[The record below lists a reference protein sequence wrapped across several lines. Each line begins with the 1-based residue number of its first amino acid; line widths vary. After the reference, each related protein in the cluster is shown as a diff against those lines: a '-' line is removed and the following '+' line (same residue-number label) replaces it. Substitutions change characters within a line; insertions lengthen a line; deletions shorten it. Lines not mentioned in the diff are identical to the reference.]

1 MFNRKDKGEGFSSPQ
16 SEVEFIAETF
26 ESENSPSGFSTVVED
41 SVKPTEVAV
50 GTPTPPT
57 LQSTDDASLAPIVS
71 PVYGPKT
78 TFGSM
83 PWWSEKNWWKV
94 AESGEGND
102 VRAHVGTVGDLALA
116 VTSVRGHKH
125 RLGGAVN
132 QDSYATRTVT
142 LEDGRSFIIVVVCD
156 GMGSAEFSSYGA
168 RLFSQNMALIL
179 SMTINAAPD
188 EFHKILNENQAET
201 LQYVSESVLNYRNS
215 EFDAPTIRR
224 DQITIRD
231 IQCTMTFSI
240 VPAFAQNASDKT
252 RYATMGFIGDSPAFL
267 LDNEEWNRVDENKD
281 GSGIW
286 SSATEGAINSEKM
299 LVQEVAMRPG
309 SALLLTSDGVG
320 NYMRFE
326 EKPTSLGHD
335 LATRWA
341 QPVGMLEF
349 IRDVSFET
357 QSADDDRTAAV
368 IWVDR

>member
-1 MFNRKDKGEGFSSPQ
+1 MFNKNDKGEGFASPQ
-16 SEVEFIAETF
+16 SDVEFITQEFDGGHPAPVTAIDTEPAPTD
-26 ESENSPSGFSTVVED
+26 SMNDQLPAPTVH
-41 SVKPTEVAV
+41 A
-50 GTPTPPT
+50 
-57 LQSTDDASLAPIVS
+57 DDASLAPIVP

-94 AESGEGND
+94 AETGEGND
-102 VRAHVGTVGDLALA
+102 IRAHVGTVGDLALA

-156 GMGSAEFSSYGA
+156 GMGSAQFSSYGA
-168 RLFSQNMALIL
+168 RIFSQNMSLIL
-179 SMTINAAPD
+179 AMTINAAPND
-188 EFHKILNENQAET
+188 YQGMLIENQTET
-201 LQYVSESVLNYRNS
+201 LRYVSESALNYRNH
-215 EFDAPTIRR
+215 EFDAPTISR
-224 DQITIRD
+224 DQISVRE
-231 IQCTMTFSI
+231 IQCTMTFAI
-240 VPAFAQNASDKT
+240 VPAFAQDLSDKT

-267 LDNEEWNRVDENKD
+267 LENEEWHRVDENKD

-286 SSATEGAINSEKM
+286 SSATEGAINAEKM
-299 LVQEVAMRPG
+299 LLQEVALRPG
-309 SALLLTSDGVG
+309 SALLLSSDGVG

-326 EKPTSLGHD
+326 DKPTALGHD

>member
-1 MFNRKDKGEGFSSPQ
+1 MFNKKDKGQGFASPQ
-16 SEVEFIAETF
+16 SDVEFITQEFDGGHPAP
-26 ESENSPSGFSTVVED
+26 ESVAP
-41 SVKPTEVAV
+41 PEVA
-50 GTPTPPT
+50 PTQTESATDQLSPPT
-57 LQSTDDASLAPIVS
+57 NEASLATIVA
-71 PVYGPKT
+71 PVYGQKT
-78 TFGSM
+78 TFGSV

-102 VRAHVGTVGDLALA
+102 VRAHVGTLGDLALA

-125 RLGGAVN
+125 RLGGIVN

-142 LEDGRSFIIVVVCD
+142 LDDGRSFIIVVVCD
-156 GMGSAEFSSYGA
+156 GMGSAQFSSYGA
-168 RLFSQNMALIL
+168 RVFSQNMAQIL
-179 SMTINAAPD
+179 ALTITSAPD
-188 EFHKILNENQAET
+188 EYQSVLIEHQAEN
-201 LQYVSESVLNYRNS
+201 LRYVSETVFAYRDH
-215 EFDAPTIRR
+215 EFDAPTIGR
-224 DQITIRD
+224 DQITVRD
-231 IQCTMTFSI
+231 IQCTMTFAI
-240 VPAFAQNASDKT
+240 VPAFAQDASDKK

-267 LDNEEWNRVDENKD
+267 LENEEWHRVDENKD

-299 LVQEVAMRPG
+299 LLQEVAMRPG
-309 SALLLTSDGVG
+309 SALLLSSDGVG
-320 NYMRFE
+320 NYIRFE
-326 EKPTSLGHD
+326 EKPTALGHD

>member
-1 MFNRKDKGEGFSSPQ
+1 MFNKKSRGDKFPSPL
-16 SEVEFIAETF
+16 SEF
-26 ESENSPSGFSTVVED
+26 EVIPEASEPSDSFPGFSTTVGVGQEQ
-41 SVKPTEVAV
+41 AV
-50 GTPTPPT
+50 PDLTPLPHVLPN
-57 LQSTDDASLAPIVS
+57 TDDASLAPIVS

-78 TFGSM
+78 TFGSV
-83 PWWSEKNWWKV
+83 PWWSDKNWWKV

-102 VRAHVGTVGDLALA
+102 VRAHVGTIGDLALA

-142 LEDGRSFIIVVVCD
+142 LEDGRSFIIIVVCD
-156 GMGSAEFSSYGA
+156 GMGSAQFSSYGA
-168 RLFSQNMALIL
+168 RLFSQNMSNIL
-179 SMTINAAPD
+179 AMTISKDPD
-188 EFHKILNENQAET
+188 GYQELLVKYQTET
-201 LQYVSESVLNYRNS
+201 LDHVSESVFKYRVD
-215 EFDAPTIRR
+215 EIDAPSISN
-224 DQITIRD
+224 DQITVRD
-231 IQCTMTFSI
+231 IQCTMTFAI
-240 VPAFAQNASDKT
+240 VPAFAQDESDKT

-267 LDNEEWNRVDENKD
+267 LENEDWHRIDENKD

-286 SSATEGAINSEKM
+286 SSATEGAINSEAM
-299 LVQEVAMRPG
+299 LLQEVAMRPG

-320 NYMRFE
+320 NYIRFE
-326 EKPTSLGHD
+326 EKSTSLGQD

>member
-156 GMGSAEFSSYGA
+156 GMGSAQFSSYGA
-168 RLFSQNMALIL
+168 RLFSQNMASVLA
-179 SMTINAAPD
+179 MTISEAPD
-188 EFHKILNENQAET
+188 EYREILNRYQTET
-201 LQYVSESVLNYRNS
+201 ISHVSKGIFAYRDD
-215 EFDAPTIRR
+215 EFDAPTISK

-231 IQCTMTFSI
+231 IQCTMTFAI
-240 VPAFAQNASDKT
+240 VPAFAQEASDKS

-267 LDNEEWNRVDENKD
+267 LENEEWHRVDENKD

-299 LVQEVAMRPG
+299 LLQEVAMRPG

>member
-1 MFNRKDKGEGFSSPQ
+1 MFNKKDKGEGFAPPQ
-16 SEVEFIAETF
+16 SDVEFITQEFDGGLPAPVAPVATEPA
-26 ESENSPSGFSTVVED
+26 PSS
-41 SVKPTEVAV
+41 SVNDQLLAPEARA
-50 GTPTPPT
+50 
-57 LQSTDDASLAPIVS
+57 DDPSLAPIVS

-132 QDSYATRTVT
+132 QDSYATRTIT
-142 LEDGRSFIIVVVCD
+142 LDDGRSFIIVVVCD
-156 GMGSAEFSSYGA
+156 GMGSAQFSSYGA
-168 RLFSQNMALIL
+168 RLFSQNMANIL
-179 SMTINAAPD
+179 AITIKEMPD
-188 EFHKILNENQAET
+188 EYHDILVKYQKET
-201 LQYVSESVLNYRNS
+201 LNIASKSVVEYREE
-215 EFDAPTIRR
+215 EFDAPTISKNH
-224 DQITIRD
+224 ISVRD
-231 IQCTMTFSI
+231 IQCTMTFAI
-240 VPAFAQNASDKT
+240 VPAFTHDPSDKT
-252 RYATMGFIGDSPAFL
+252 RNATMGFIGDSPAFL
-267 LDNEEWNRVDENKD
+267 LENEEWHRVDENKD

-286 SSATEGAINSEKM
+286 SSATEGAINAEKM
-299 LVQEVAMRPG
+299 LLQEVALRPG

>member
-1 MFNRKDKGEGFSSPQ
+1 MFKKKDKGEGFASPQ
-16 SEVEFIAETF
+16 SDVGFITQEFDNA
-26 ESENSPSGFSTVVED
+26 SPRPASMAPIEAIPTQTD
-41 SVKPTEVAV
+41 SVSSQL
-50 GTPTPPT
+50 PPSA
-57 LQSTDDASLAPIVS
+57 LLTDDASLMPIVS

-78 TFGSM
+78 TFGSV

-94 AESGEGND
+94 AETGEGND
-102 VRAHVGTVGDLALA
+102 VRAHVGTIGDLALA

-156 GMGSAEFSSYGA
+156 GMGSAQYSSYGA
-168 RLFSQNMALIL
+168 RIFSQNMAQVLAEVIT
-179 SMTINAAPD
+179 SAPD
-188 EFHKILNENQAET
+188 NYQSLLYEHQSGA
-201 LQYVSESVLNYRNS
+201 LQHVSKTVFNYRKA
-215 EFDAPTIRR
+215 EYDAPTISR
-224 DQITIRD
+224 DQITVRD
-231 IQCTMTFSI
+231 IQCTMTFAI
-240 VPAFAQNASDKT
+240 VPAFAQDASDET

-267 LDNEEWNRVDENKD
+267 LENEEWQRVDENKD

-299 LVQEVAMRPG
+299 LLQEVSLRPG
-309 SALLLTSDGVG
+309 SALLLSSDGVG
-320 NYMRFE
+320 NYIRFE
-326 EKPTSLGHD
+326 DKPTALGHD

-341 QPVGMLEF
+341 QPVGLLEF

>member
-1 MFNRKDKGEGFSSPQ
+1 MFNRKGKGEGFSSPQ
-16 SEVEFIAETF
+16 SEVEFIAEAF
-26 ESENSPSGFSTVVED
+26 EPENSATSFSTVVED
-41 SVKPTEVAV
+41 SAEPLEVPVSA
-50 GTPTPPT
+50 PPPPPAQ
-57 LQSTDDASLAPIVS
+57 LTDDSSLAPIVA

-156 GMGSAEFSSYGA
+156 GMGSAQFSSYGA
-168 RLFSQNMALIL
+168 RLFSQNMASVLA
-179 SMTINAAPD
+179 MTISEAPD
-188 EFHKILNENQAET
+188 DYREILNRYQTET
-201 LQYVSESVLNYRNS
+201 ISHVSKGIFAYRDD
-215 EFDAPTIRR
+215 EFDAPTISK

-231 IQCTMTFSI
+231 IQCTMTFAI
-240 VPAFAQNASDKT
+240 VPAFAQDASDKT

-299 LVQEVAMRPG
+299 LFQEVPMRPG

>member
-16 SEVEFIAETF
+16 SQVEFIAEAF
-26 ESENSPSGFSTVVED
+26 EPENSATSFSTVVEN
-41 SVKPTEVAV
+41 SAEPLEVPVSA
-50 GTPTPPT
+50 PPPPPAQ
-57 LQSTDDASLAPIVS
+57 LTDDASLAPIVA

-125 RLGGAVN
+125 RLGGVVN
-132 QDSYATRTVT
+132 QDSYATRIVA

-168 RLFSQNMALIL
+168 RLFSQNMAIVLAQTV
-179 SMTINAAPD
+179 SAAPD
-188 EFHKILNENQAET
+188 DYQELLVKHQTET
-201 LQYVSESVLNYRNS
+201 LDHVSRSILKYRAD
-215 EFDAPTIRR
+215 EFDAPTISK

-231 IQCTMTFSI
+231 IQCTMTFAI
-240 VPAFAQNASDKT
+240 VPAFAQEASDRT

-267 LDNEEWNRVDENKD
+267 LENEEWGRVDENKD

-299 LVQEVAMRPG
+299 LLQEIAMRPG
-309 SALLLTSDGVG
+309 SALLLSSDGVG

-326 EKPTSLGHD
+326 EKPTSLGQD

>member
-1 MFNRKDKGEGFSSPQ
+1 MFNRKGKGEGFSSPQ
-16 SEVEFIAETF
+16 SEVEFIAEAF
-26 ESENSPSGFSTVVED
+26 EPENSATSFSTVVED
-41 SVKPTEVAV
+41 SAEPLEVPVSA
-50 GTPTPPT
+50 PPPPPAQ
-57 LQSTDDASLAPIVS
+57 LTDDASLAPIVA

-156 GMGSAEFSSYGA
+156 GMGSAQFSSYGA
-168 RLFSQNMALIL
+168 RLFSQNMASVLA
-179 SMTINAAPD
+179 MTISEAPD
-188 EFHKILNENQAET
+188 DYREILNRYQTET
-201 LQYVSESVLNYRNS
+201 LRHVSKGIFAYRDD
-215 EFDAPTIRR
+215 EFDAPTISK

-231 IQCTMTFSI
+231 IQCTMTFAI
-240 VPAFAQNASDKT
+240 VPAFAQEASDRT

-299 LVQEVAMRPG
+299 LFQEVPMRPG

>member
-1 MFNRKDKGEGFSSPQ
+1 MFNKKDKGEGFASPQ
-16 SEVEFIAETF
+16 SDVEFITQEFDGGHPA
-26 ESENSPSGFSTVVED
+26 PVAAVA
-41 SVKPTEVAV
+41 TEP
-50 GTPTPPT
+50 TPTGSANDQLPPPT
-57 LQSTDDASLAPIVS
+57 AHSDDASLAPIVS

-142 LEDGRSFIIVVVCD
+142 LDDGRAFIIVVVCD

-168 RLFSQNMALIL
+168 RLFSQNMSNIL
-179 SMTINAAPD
+179 AITIRQAPD
-188 EFHKILNENQAET
+188 EYHDILLKYQKET
-201 LQYVSESVLNYRNS
+201 LNIASKSVVEYREE
-215 EFDAPTIRR
+215 EFDAPGIAR
-224 DQITIRD
+224 DQITVLD
-231 IQCTMTFSI
+231 IQCTMTFAI
-240 VPAFAQNASDKT
+240 VPAFAQDPSDKT

-267 LDNEEWNRVDENKD
+267 LDNEEWHRVDENKD

-299 LVQEVAMRPG
+299 MVQEVPLRPG
-309 SALLLTSDGVG
+309 SALLLSSDGVG

-326 EKPTSLGHD
+326 EKPTALGHD

>member
-1 MFNRKDKGEGFSSPQ
+1 MFNKKDKGEGFASPQ
-16 SEVEFIAETF
+16 SDVEFITQEFDGGHPAPV
-26 ESENSPSGFSTVVED
+26 SVVNTEVNPTQTD
-41 SVKPTEVAV
+41 SVFDQLP
-50 GTPTPPT
+50 PPT
-57 LQSTDDASLAPIVS
+57 LATEDASLEPIVA

-78 TFGSM
+78 TFGSV

-156 GMGSAEFSSYGA
+156 GMGSAQFSSYGA
-168 RLFSQNMALIL
+168 RVFSQNMAQIL
-179 SMTINAAPD
+179 ALTITSAPD
-188 EFHKILNENQAET
+188 EYQSILIEHQAEN
-201 LQYVSESVLNYRNS
+201 LRFVSETVFAYRDH
-215 EFDAPTIRR
+215 EFDAPTISRN
-224 DQITIRD
+224 QITVRD
-231 IQCTMTFSI
+231 IQCTMTFAI
-240 VPAFAQNASDKT
+240 VPAFAQDASDKT

-267 LDNEEWNRVDENKD
+267 LENEEWHRVDENKD

-299 LVQEVAMRPG
+299 LLQEVAMRPG
-309 SALLLTSDGVG
+309 SALLLSSDGVG

-368 IWVDR
+368 IWVNR

>member
-231 IQCTMTFSI
+231 IQCTMTFAI

-299 LVQEVAMRPG
+299 LFQEVPMRPG

>member
-1 MFNRKDKGEGFSSPQ
+1 MFNRKGKGEGFSSPQ
-16 SEVEFIAETF
+16 SEVEFIAEAF
-26 ESENSPSGFSTVVED
+26 EPENSATSFSTVVED
-41 SVKPTEVAV
+41 SAEPLEVPVSA
-50 GTPTPPT
+50 PPPPAQ
-57 LQSTDDASLAPIVS
+57 LTDNASLAPIVA

-156 GMGSAEFSSYGA
+156 GMGSAQFSSYGA

-188 EFHKILNENQAET
+188 EFHKILIENQAET

-231 IQCTMTFSI
+231 IQCTMTFAI

-267 LDNEEWNRVDENKD
+267 LENEEWHRVDENKD

-299 LVQEVAMRPG
+299 LLQEVAMRPG

>member
-188 EFHKILNENQAET
+188 EFHKILIENQVET
-201 LQYVSESVLNYRNS
+201 LQYVSESVLNYRSS

-231 IQCTMTFSI
+231 IQCTMTFAI

-267 LDNEEWNRVDENKD
+267 LENEEWHRVDENKD

-299 LVQEVAMRPG
+299 LLQEVAMRPG

>member
-1 MFNRKDKGEGFSSPQ
+1 VNDQ
-16 SEVEFIAETF
+16 LLA
-26 ESENSPSGFSTVVED
+26 
-41 SVKPTEVAV
+41 PTARA
-50 GTPTPPT
+50 
-57 LQSTDDASLAPIVS
+57 DDPSLAPIVS

-142 LEDGRSFIIVVVCD
+142 LDDGRSFIIVVVCD

-188 EFHKILNENQAET
+188 EFHKILIENQVET
-201 LQYVSESVLNYRNS
+201 LQYVSESVLNYRSS

-231 IQCTMTFSI
+231 IQCTMTFAI

-267 LDNEEWNRVDENKD
+267 LENEEWHRVDENKD

-299 LVQEVAMRPG
+299 LFQEVPMRPG
-309 SALLLTSDGVG
+309 SALLLSSDGVG

>member
-1 MFNRKDKGEGFSSPQ
+1 MFNKKDKGEGFASPQ
-16 SEVEFIAETF
+16 SDVEFITQEFDGGHPAPVSVTA
-26 ESENSPSGFSTVVED
+26 VEAPQTD
-41 SVKPTEVAV
+41 LVSDRLPPPAPPTEDTAHE
-50 GTPTPPT
+50 
-57 LQSTDDASLAPIVS
+57 PIVA

-78 TFGSM
+78 TFGSV

-156 GMGSAEFSSYGA
+156 GMGSAQFSSYGA
-168 RLFSQNMALIL
+168 RIFSQNMALVL
-179 SMTINAAPD
+179 AMTVIGGPD
-188 EFHKILNENQAET
+188 DYQELLDKYQTAT
-201 LQYVSESVLNYRNS
+201 LDHVSESVFKYREG
-215 EFDAPTIRR
+215 EFDAPSISNN
-224 DQITIRD
+224 QITVRD
-231 IQCTMTFSI
+231 IQCTMTFAI
-240 VPAFAQNASDKT
+240 VPAFAQDPSDKT

-267 LDNEEWNRVDENKD
+267 LENQEWNRIDENKD

-286 SSATEGAINSEKM
+286 SSATEGAINSDKM
-299 LVQEVAMRPG
+299 LLQKVAMRPG